1 MKVSA
6 KAEEILEAL
15 WIATEEEGDNAAH
28 LQTLGIGP
36 DDEGLQELDRLAY
49 VEIKGERVYLR
60 KEGEHEARMTVR
72 RHRLAERLMMDV
84 FDLKGAKGDAKACE
98 FEHLLHHGVDAKVCT
113 LLNHPTTCPHGK
125 PIPPG
130 RCCEEARQKGEVG
143 VVALTEFKAGES
155 GEIAYL
161 STGDAKK
168 MQKLMS
174 MGVLPGN
181 RLILSRT
188 FPSFIFKVGNSE
200 FAVDED
206 LAREI
211 FVRKGA
217 EGGSH

>member
-15 WIATEEEGDNAAH
+15 WIATEEKGDNSAS
-28 LQTLGIGP
+28 LETLRTSEE
-36 DDEGLQELDRLAY
+36 DDGFKELNRLAY
-49 VEIKGERVYLR
+49 IEIKGARVYLR
-60 KEGEHEARMTVR
+60 QEGRHEAQMTVR
-72 RHRLAERLMMDV
+72 RHRLAERLLMDIL
-84 FDLKGAKGDAKACE
+84 DLKGAKGDAKACE
-98 FEHLLHHGVDAKVCT
+98 FEHLLHHGVDSKICT

-130 RCCEEARQKGEVG
+130 KCCEAARSAGEVG
-143 VVALTEFKAGES
+143 VVALTELKAGEK

-181 RLILSRT
+181 QLSLSRT
-188 FPSFIFKVGNSE
+188 FPSYIFRVGNSE
-200 FAVDED
+200 FAVDTD

-211 FVRKGA
+211 FIRKG
-217 EGGSH
+217 